1 MIRYLI
7 NLLYGGCF
15 CVKKIISICIA
26 LFICMSNIN
35 VAMCSEIGGTNFEE
49 SVEVN
54 VPVYKV
60 QKEIDDSKN
69 ISPQNKLPVKSAIL
83 IEQNTG
89 KVLFEQDADVKLPPA
104 SVTKI
109 MTLLFVMEALDSN
122 KISIN
127 DKVTCSENASQYG
140 GSQIWLKPNEVMTVD
155 DLIKA
160 TAIASANDATVCLAE
175 YLAGSEDVFI
185 AEMNKKAQELGM
197 KNTTFKCIE
206 GLDTEGHL
214 TTARDIS
221 IMSRELMKH
230 TIIKNYTTIW
240 MDSLRNGETQL
251 VNTNRLVRFYEGATG
266 LKTGTTSGAGSCI
279 SATATR
285 NGLDLIAVIMGA
297 DTSDLRF
304 STARS
309 LLDWGFANYT
319 NIKVEPQPLEPIAVK
334 GGTQETCNIKAI
346 IPQGIVVNKN
356 DAELITQNFE
366 LPEFIEAPLV
376 MGDEIGTLTIKV
388 GEEEYMKC
396 PIVCEEDVQK
406 MTFGFALKNMFSQLF
421 KLS

>member
-1 MIRYLI
+1 M
-7 NLLYGGCF
+7 
-15 CVKKIISICIA
+15 
-26 LFICMSNIN
+26 
-35 VAMCSEIGGTNFEE
+35 
-49 SVEVN
+49 
-54 VPVYKV
+54 
-60 QKEIDDSKN
+60 
-69 ISPQNKLPVKSAIL
+69 
-83 IEQNTG
+83 
-89 KVLFEQDADVKLPPA
+89 EQDADIKLPPA

-109 MTLLFVMEALDSN
+109 MTLLLVMEALDSK
-122 KISIN
+122 KISLN

-175 YLAGSEDVFI
+175 YLAGSEDAFI

-230 TIIKNYTTIW
+230 TTIKNYTTVW

-285 NGLDLIAVIMGA
+285 NGLDLVAVIMGA

-304 STARS
+304 STARG

-319 NIKVEPQPLEPIAVK
+319 NIKVEPQPLEPITVK
-334 GGTQETCNIKAI
+334 GGTQETCNIKAM

-366 LPEFIEAPLV
+366 LPEFIEAPLA

-396 PIVCEEDVQK
+396 PIVCEEDVPK
-406 MTFGFALKNMFSQLF
+406 MTFGFALKNIFSQLF